1 MNKPD
6 SVLSTDSLTE
16 ILLKAKPDGIPSY
29 CEAQKNSLITGS
41 RPFMDYMNARIKE
54 KGLSKQ
60 NVILA
65 ADLPEKY
72 GYKLLDEEKHTHR
85 RDIYLR
91 LCYAARLSLK
101 EAQRALRLA
110 GQEELYARIKRDAAL
125 IIGFNTGL
133 TVDQVNDVLLQ
144 YDLDPLSPCG
154 NNE

>member
-1 MNKPD
+1 MKDPKE
-6 SVLSTDSLTE
+6 SLSTDSLQK
-16 ILLKAKPDGIPSY
+16 ILQKAKPDDIPAY
-29 CEAQKNSLITGS
+29 YEAHREELITGN

-72 GYKLLDEEKHTHR
+72 GYKLLNEEKHTQK

-91 LCYAARLSLK
+91 LCYGAHLSLK

-110 GQEELYARIKRDAAL
+110 GQEQLYARIKRDSAL
-125 IIGFNTGL
+125 IIGFNNGL
-133 TVDQVNDVLLQ
+133 NVDEVNEVLQQ
-144 YDLDPLSPCG
+144 YDLVPLLPCG